1 MSSLFLTRILLLA
14 CTPSVPPRTPSTPV
28 RTPSTRQH
36 PCICPRHPALVT
48 PPSSPAYVSTP
59 SRTLSIPT
67 HTPSV
72 FPRSCVRFG
81 HPCVQPRHPH
91 VRSRQPLLARVG
103 WMPLAHPR
111 HTRAV
116 TQAREQVQEVWDSRG
131 CRRSREGMG
140 ARKQGRRRALHAHAI
155 PCALC
160 TPSTLIH
167 I

>member
-1 MSSLFLTRILLLA
+1 VHAVGTSAYTLDA
-14 CTPSVPPRTPSTPV
+14 CAYAVNASTPMHM
-28 RTPSTRQH
+28 PSSPR
-36 PCICPRHPALVT
+36 PCHPALITRVRFNT
-48 PPSSPAYVSTP
+48 LAYAFN
-59 SRTLSIPT
+59 T
-67 HTPSV
+67 HTHALG

-140 ARKQGRRRALHAHAI
+140 ARKQARRRALHAHAI